1 MKTSVKLILLTLLS
15 ALILA
20 PIQAANPA
28 TPAEPA
34 TPTKPAPAKATA
46 PAKFLLDHYKVY
58 VIEPMDVEFKVW
70 LRGQFDGNIW
80 DLTKLYTYERFLN
93 PADKNGE
100 GIIDKH
106 AHLNW
111 YRTAQEN
118 LEPIRK
124 IEVFN
129 QFGLQTIKTDQPVAM
144 LVPAEKIEPGS
155 QFPANLDHYKV
166 FRIISYDGFQPVP
179 VVIKDQFGVE
189 DNRALR
195 PVYFAVPVEKRH
207 NNGYYPINNREDH
220 LVFYQLDPREWNEGR
235 TTKDQFGALD
245 MKTRYS
251 ELLGVPSQKLG
262 WEE

>member
-1 MKTSVKLILLTLLS
+1 MKTSVKTFLLSLLTVLTLVP
-15 ALILA
+15 L
-20 PIQAANPA
+20 QAANP
-28 TPAEPA
+28 TTSAEPA
-34 TPTKPAPAKATA
+34 TAAKPAATKAAA

-58 VIEPMDVEFKVW
+58 VIEPMEVEFQVW

-80 DLTKLYTYERFLN
+80 DYTKLYTYERFLN

-155 QFPANLDHYKV
+155 EFPQKLDHYKV
-166 FRIISYDGFQPVP
+166 FRIISYDGFQPVQ
-179 VVIKDQFGVE
+179 VTIKDQFGAE
-189 DNRALR
+189 ENKALY

-207 NNGYYPINNREDH
+207 NSYFPINNREDH
-220 LVFYQLDPREWNEGR
+220 LVFYQLDPREWEEGR
-235 TTKDQFGALD
+235 VTKDQFGALD

-251 ELLGVPSQKLG
+251 ELLGVPTQKLG

>member
-1 MKTSVKLILLTLLS
+1 MKTSAKMFVFALFS

-20 PIQAANPA
+20 PLFAANPA
-28 TPAEPA
+28 SAVEPTTPVEPA
-34 TPTKPAPAKATA
+34 PTKAPA

-58 VIEPMDVEFKVW
+58 VIEPVDVEFQVW

-80 DLTKLYTYERFLN
+80 DYTKLYTYERFLN

-111 YRTAQEN
+111 YATAQES

-129 QFGLQTIKTDQPVAM
+129 QFGNQVIKTDQPVAM
-144 LVPAEKIEPGS
+144 LVPTEKIEPGS

-189 DNRALR
+189 DNKALR

-207 NNGYYPINNREDH
+207 NAYFPINNPSDH
-220 LVFYQLDPREWNEGR
+220 LVFYQLDPRQWNEGR
-235 TTKDQFGALD
+235 KTKDQFGTWD

-251 ELLGVPSQKLG
+251 ELLGVPTQKLG